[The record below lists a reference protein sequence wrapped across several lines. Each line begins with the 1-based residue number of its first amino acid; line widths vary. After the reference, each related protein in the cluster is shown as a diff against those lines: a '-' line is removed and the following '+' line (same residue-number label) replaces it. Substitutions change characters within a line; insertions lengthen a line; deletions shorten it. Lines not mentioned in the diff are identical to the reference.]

1 VMLEGRQ
8 DVADPVT
15 RRRITDLVIAF
26 CHALVSHLRPAN
38 ATVATDLVPEDLSQ
52 TYACSRNRPDM
63 LLREISG
70 AIVAAHGKG
79 QISDIQL
86 QMLDATVQQMG
97 AAQASCERIRHTPV
111 PFGYSLLLHRTAHL
125 FCLLLPFGF
134 TDLLG
139 WATPFTSTLIAYT
152 FFGLDALS
160 DELEDP
166 FGTGL
171 NALPIN
177 ALATTIEINLREAIG
192 DTDLPADP
200 RPVDYVL
207 M

>member
-1 VMLEGRQ
+1 MRPCSRWAPHRLR
-8 DVADPVT
+8 ASAFAT
-15 RRRITDLVIAF
+15 RRFLSVIRCCCTVRPNHQCPDL
-26 CHALVSHLRPAN
+26 
-38 ATVATDLVPEDLSQ
+38 
-52 TYACSRNRPDM
+52 
-63 LLREISG
+63 
-70 AIVAAHGKG
+70 
-79 QISDIQL
+79 
-86 QMLDATVQQMG
+86 
-97 AAQASCERIRHTPV
+97 
-111 PFGYSLLLHRTAHL
+111 HL